1 MGIFSKPEVII
12 LKEFSDAQKYLEKL
26 ENESKDKMICPS
38 CGSDLILRT
47 AKKGMNVG
55 QQFYG
60 CTNYPRCRFILNLC
74 NKEQ

>member
-1 MGIFSKPEVII
+1 MGIFSKPEVI
-12 LKEFSDAQKYLEKL
+12 
-26 ENESKDKMICPS
+26 
-38 CGSDLILRT
+38 ILRT